1 MFSKSV
7 SLFLV
12 LSGSIALSGCL
23 ATTPQ
28 LGNGSSGGGTVS
40 GSAAGSS
47 TANKNSQLESCA
59 EPLGTAS
66 VFEDQRASWWY
77 SYRSRYQNLGST
89 IPVIRLMIQQSN
101 CFVIVERGK
110 AFKALD
116 KERQLAR
123 SGESRQ
129 GSSFQKGQVVAADFT
144 ISPEIQFAQKGTGG
158 IGGLLGGK
166 LGTVGSIVAG
176 GLKKNET
183 STTLL
188 LVDNRSS
195 VQLSASTGYAKN
207 FDFGLGLGFFR
218 NGTAAGGG
226 AFSNTPEGKI
236 ISASFA
242 DAYNQMVRSLR
253 TYSAQEVKGGLGK
266 GGQLKVGK

>member
-1 MFSKSV
+1 MSFKAT
-7 SLFLV
+7 SLLTV
-12 LSGSIALSGCL
+12 ISSSIALSGCL

-28 LGNGSSGGGTVS
+28 LGGGNTGGGTVS

-47 TANKNSQLESCA
+47 TANKNSQLESCS
-59 EPLGTAS
+59 EPLGTVS

-77 SYRSRYQNLGST
+77 GYRSRYQNLGST

-116 KERQLAR
+116 QERNLAR
-123 SGESRQ
+123 SGESRE
-129 GSSFQKGQVVAADFT
+129 GSSFQKGQIVAADYT
-144 ISPEIQFAQKGTGG
+144 ISPEIQFTQKGTGG
-158 IGGLLGGK
+158 IGGLLGGR
-166 LGTVGSIVAG
+166 LGSVGSVVAG

-207 FDFGLGLGFFR
+207 FDFGLGAGFFR
-218 NGTAAGGG
+218 NGVAAGG
-226 AFSNTPEGKI
+226 AYSNTPEGKL
-236 ISASFA
+236 ISAAFA
-242 DAYNQMVRSLR
+242 DAYNQMVLSLR
-253 TYSAQEVKGGLGK
+253 NYRAQEVKGGLGK
-266 GGQLKVGK
+266 GGQLGVGK